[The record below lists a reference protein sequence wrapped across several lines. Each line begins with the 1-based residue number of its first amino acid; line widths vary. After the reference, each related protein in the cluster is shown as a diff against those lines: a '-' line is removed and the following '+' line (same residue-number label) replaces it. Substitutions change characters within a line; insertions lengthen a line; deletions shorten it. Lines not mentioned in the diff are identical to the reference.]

1 MTEKR
6 YWAEPLAT
14 ELETHGA
21 LLGAHGGGAS
31 VVLDR
36 TLFYPEGGGQ
46 LGDTGQLVIG
56 DLVVPVVDT
65 QIDDA
70 GVIHHV
76 IDASLRDAIAARIAT
91 GEPRVRVTV
100 DAARRRDH
108 MAQHTAQHALSRA
121 LADVAGAETL
131 SARLGATSCTI
142 DVARASVPDADLHRV
157 EDLVNDLVRD
167 DVPVRALYPTPEELD
182 GLALRKKPKVTDGVR
197 VIEIEGFDLTPCG
210 GTHCVRTGQIG
221 QARFVG
227 AEKYKGGTRL
237 TFHAGRRAL
246 EDARVTHRALTA
258 LATDLTCGVHDLAAG
273 VSKLRADLKASR
285 AALDDA
291 RRELCGLVAA
301 DALAALP
308 SDDVPHVVCLSRPR
322 DDAASL
328 RGLAGALTADPRVV
342 AICGAVDPASG
353 ELVVVVARGERGSL
367 DCGAF
372 VQAQIKARGGRGG
385 GKPDRAEGRFA
396 RGTSLEELA
405 AAADA
410 AVRA

>member
-14 ELETHGA
+14 ELETRGA
-21 LLGAHGGGAS
+21 LLGEHAGGAS

-46 LGDTGQLVIG
+46 LGDTGQLVIA
-56 DLVVPVVDT
+56 DLVVHVADT
-65 QIDDA
+65 QIDEA
-70 GVIHHV
+70 GVIHHI
-76 IDASLRDAIAARIAT
+76 IDATMRDAIAARIAT
-91 GEPRVRVTV
+91 GEPRVRITV
-100 DAARRRDH
+100 DVARRRDH

-121 LADVAGAETL
+121 LADLAAAETV

-167 DVPVRALYPTPEELD
+167 DVPVRALYPSPEELD
-182 GLALRKKPKVTDGVR
+182 GLGLRKKPTVVEGVR
-197 VIEIEGFDLTPCG
+197 VIEIEGFDRTPCG

-221 QARFVG
+221 QARFVS

-273 VSKLRADLKASR
+273 VSKLRADLKSSR
-285 AALDDA
+285 AALEEA
-291 RRELCGLVAA
+291 RAEVCRLVAA
-301 DALAALP
+301 ETLAKLP
-308 SDDVPHVVCLSRPR
+308 AGDGPHVTALSRPK
-322 DDAASL
+322 DDAAAL
-328 RGLAGALTADPRVV
+328 RALAKTLTSDPRVV
-342 AICGAVDPASG
+342 AVCGGVDPASG
-353 ELVVVVARGERGSL
+353 ELVVVVARGERGGL

-372 VQAQIKARGGRGG
+372 VQAQVKARSGRGG

-405 AAADA
+405 AAARDA
-410 AVRA
+410 AGG